1 MANRRAATVVR
12 QARQTGKA
20 LAMGTEFRT
29 LVLSLPE
36 QHEDLAGVL
45 EEQFGLNRID
55 ARILIH
61 NLPGLLPAV
70 PDEASAKKLAE
81 DIHRCG
87 GYATAVPAADVPSL
101 ARPKA
106 IHHARCSDA
115 GLEIFDLDSKIE
127 ETWAWDEL
135 ALINVGSVLQER
147 MHRES
152 PDTTLLHSAPGYKG
166 IRMDMASMRGPE
178 AWLIAEDPLRY
189 RRVKYTEM
197 NYEYLGDRMAESAIL
212 NFRMFIDDVISR
224 AKNAYLT
231 PSARAFTEH
240 GLLQHY
246 AFDSEDSLRDHT
258 LFHLLIR
265 RQMRGGAAAT

>member
-1 MANRRAATVVR
+1 
-12 QARQTGKA
+12 
-20 LAMGTEFRT
+20 MGTEYRT

-45 EEQFGLNRID
+45 EERFGLNRID

-70 PDEASAKKLAE
+70 PSEEAAKELAD
-81 DIHRCG
+81 DIHRWG
-87 GYATAVPAADVPSL
+87 GYADSVPAADVPSL
-101 ARPKA
+101 AHPKA

-115 GLEIFDLDSKIE
+115 GLEIFDLDSSIE
-127 ETWAWDEL
+127 ETWGWDEL

-166 IRMDMASMRGPE
+166 IRMDLTAMRGPE
-178 AWLIAEDPLRY
+178 AWLIAEDPLRF

-197 NYEYLGDRMAESAIL
+197 NYEYLGERMADSATL
-212 NFRMFIDDVISR
+212 NFRMFIDDIISR
-224 AKNAYLT
+224 TKNAYLT
-231 PSARAFTEH
+231 PAARAFTEH

-246 AFDSEDSLRDHT
+246 AFDSEDALRNHT

-265 RQMRGGAAAT
+265 RRMRGGPTKT